1 MTFVIN
7 SDIIIDYTL
16 KNDMKTF
23 KQFETNQK
31 ILIIVDALNLAFRY
45 KHSGA
50 RNFAEDYVRTVESLA
65 KSYRAQQV
73 IIAADQGSSSYRKAI
88 YPNYKQNRK
97 DKFDQQSEAEKLE
110 FELFFEDFTAT
121 LELLAESYPV
131 LRFQGVEAD
140 DIAAYIVSKKR
151 RLKVDEIWLMSSDKD
166 WDLLIKPGVGR
177 FSYVTRKETTWES
190 WSDQYSFE
198 PEQYIHVKCLMGDS
212 GDNVPGVPGIGPKRA
227 QQLVEE
233 YGTTW
238 DIINSIPI
246 SGKYKYIE
254 ALNQSKEQLELNYQL
269 MDLVTYCQDAI
280 GTENCKQIDEILTK
294 CLINH

>member
-1 MTFVIN
+1 
-7 SDIIIDYTL
+7 
-16 KNDMKTF
+16 MKTF

-31 ILIIVDALNLAFRY
+31 ILMIVDALNLAFRY

-50 RNFAEDYVRTVESLA
+50 RDFAEDYVRTVESLA

-73 IIAADQGSSSYRKAI
+73 IIAADQGSSTYRKAI

>member
-1 MTFVIN
+1 
-7 SDIIIDYTL
+7 
-16 KNDMKTF
+16 MKTF
-23 KQFETNQK
+23 KNFEYKEKT
-31 ILIIVDALNLAFRY
+31 LMIVDALNLAFRY
-45 KHSGA
+45 KHSGI
-50 RNFAEDYVRTVESLA
+50 RDFAEDYLRTVESLG
-65 KSYRAQQV
+65 KSYKAQYI

-97 DKFDQQSEAEKLE
+97 DKYDKQTEAEKIE

-121 LELLAESYPV
+121 LELLAEHYPV
-131 LRFQGVEAD
+131 LRFPGVEAD
-140 DIAAYIVSKKR
+140 DIAAYIVNKKR
-151 RLKVDEIWLMSSDKD
+151 RLPIDQIWLISSDKD
-166 WDLLIKPGVGR
+166 LDLLIKPGVGR

-190 WSDQYSFE
+190 WQDQYSFE

-227 QQLVEE
+227 KQLVEE

-238 DIINSIPI
+238 DLINSIPI

-254 ALNQSKEQLELNYQL
+254 ALNESKQQLELNYQL

-280 GTENCKQIDEILTK
+280 GAEYCKQIDETIEL
-294 CLINH
+294 CLK